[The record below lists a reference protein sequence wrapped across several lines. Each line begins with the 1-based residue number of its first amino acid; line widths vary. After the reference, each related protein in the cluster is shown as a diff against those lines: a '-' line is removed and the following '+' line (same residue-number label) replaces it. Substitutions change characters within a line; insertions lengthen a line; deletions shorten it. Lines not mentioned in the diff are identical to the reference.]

1 MNLMVVYREKAKAF
15 FVAFM
20 EILFELVRK
29 GFTTQDKQPM
39 AA

>member
-20 EILFELVRK
+20 EILFGLVRK